1 MKTLNFIVNRICAN
15 TPPCCSKRASRFVWV
30 LVLML
35 TLGVGQMWGTTYTW
49 DLPFSTTTNDSKGDH
64 NSTTGVGL
72 IVKTST
78 GSNANGT
85 YTHRTET
92 GSHFNM
98 AQNGYYLINVP
109 ITSATTSFTLAAE
122 IYGWKQGKYVE
133 RGCSITYYTSQNS
146 TAVNVCSG
154 TTTTSGCYS
163 ADESITIPNNYKPT
177 SSGTLYIK
185 IIATAAGN
193 LGFESLSITTTDGSS
208 CSNKVT
214 ISAGTN
220 TNCTFTLTPNGQ
232 QESCDG
238 VATTVSIT
246 PTPGYGN
253 PTVTQSGA
261 SKTPTISGTGN
272 TKTITYQANTT
283 GTSTINVSCSA
294 NTYTITLNKDLTPT
308 TAGTESITATYNSND
323 NLTSAITTPTK
334 TGWTFAGYYT
344 AKNGGGTQIIDADG
358 NVKANVSNYTDSNKK
373 WIKADNVTLYAK
385 WTRTVTWS
393 VNRLTNVY
401 PASTVTYNATASKV
415 ASIPTAPNPASYCGD
430 KFVGW
435 TTDAEYVHR
444 TSPLFT
450 TAADSPDLN
459 SITADVIFYAV
470 FADYDE

>member
-1 MKTLNFIVNRICAN
+1 MWGAPVTIVSWDGATRTAN
-15 TPPCCSKRASRFVWV
+15 TQVSPTSSQTDNSSARLKSECN
-30 LVLML
+30 L
-35 TLGVGQMWGTTYTW
+35 TQSGSGACDGAYFDTW
-49 DLPFSTTTNDSKGDH
+49 TNGKCIYLTSLSLSGY
-64 NSTTGVGL
+64 TGVGL
-72 IVKTST
+72 DISLRRR
-78 GSNANGT
+78 NGT
-85 YTHRTET
+85 
-92 GSHFNM
+92 
-98 AQNGYYLINVP
+98 
-109 ITSATTSFTLAAE
+109 
-122 IYGWKQGKYVE
+122 
-133 RGCSITYYTSQNS
+133 C
-146 TAVNVCSG
+146 
-154 TTTTSGCYS
+154 
-163 ADESITIPNNYKPT
+163 
-177 SSGTLYIK
+177 
-185 IIATAAGN
+185 TAA
-193 LGFESLSITTTDGSS
+193 FYASTDGSTYAASAWDTKTLSNS
-208 CSNKVT
+208 CTNYNVSVASNVKAIKIVIDGGSGNFWLGDVTLSGTAAASCENKVT

-238 VATTVSIT
+238 VTTTVSIT

-272 TKTITYQANTT
+272 TRTITYQANTT
-283 GTSTINVSCSA
+283 GTSTIAVSCSA

-308 TAGTESITATYNSND
+308 TAGTASITATYNSSN
-323 NLTSAITTPTK
+323 NLTSAITKPTA
-334 TGWTFAGYYT
+334 TGWTFGGYYT

-393 VNRLTNVY
+393 VNGLTNVY

-435 TTDAEYVHR
+435 TTDAEYVHG

-459 SITADVIFYAV
+459 SITTDIIFYAV
-470 FADYDE
+470 FADYAQQ